1 MPRKK
6 YSELTLEEKL
16 SRITKA
22 GLSDEKLDSIESK
35 AKEISDLTIDEK
47 IDKILGIIENPNRK
61 VTDMLC
67 FIMYDIESDKVRNQI
82 VKYLLKKG
90 CLRVQKSI
98 FLADLTSETYDI
110 VRSELTAVQSY
121 YDNDDSILIVPISTD
136 YLKSMKII
144 GKKID
149 VDIILKAEFNLQM
162 QQNSD

>member
-16 SRITKA
+16 VRVTKA
-22 GLSDEKLDSIESK
+22 GLSDKKLDSIESRP
-35 AKEISDLTIDEK
+35 KELSELTIEEK

-121 YDNDDSILIVPISTD
+121 YDNEDSILIVPISTD

-149 VDIILKAEFNLQM
+149 VDIILKSKNTLFY
-162 QQNSD
+162 